1 MRTFCFLYF
10 SLESFY
16 SYMIVF
22 TVSAMIKLLLIPF
35 NKFLISDF
43 FFISRNSIW
52 FFKYLSSL
60 PIFMFSFNFF
70 NRFMADWIFQSA
82 HNIITYCTCSPTT
95 LLLSNQEMTSLC
107 LPLKLVGSWQIS
119 CLRVWM
125 YDTVISEVG
134 S

>member
-1 MRTFCFLYF
+1 
-10 SLESFY
+10 
-16 SYMIVF
+16 MIVF

-82 HNIITYCTCSPTT
+82 HPNWLAGWFFGKQRGSHF
-95 LLLSNQEMTSLC
+95 LSRD
-107 LPLKLVGSWQIS
+107 LVS
-119 CLRVWM
+119 
-125 YDTVISEVG
+125 
-134 S
+134 